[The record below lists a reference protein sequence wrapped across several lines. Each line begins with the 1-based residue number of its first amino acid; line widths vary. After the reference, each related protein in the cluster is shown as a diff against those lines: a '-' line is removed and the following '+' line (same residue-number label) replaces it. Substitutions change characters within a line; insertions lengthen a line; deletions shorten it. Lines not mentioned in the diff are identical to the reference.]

1 MGLIHSSLQGGQELA
16 GGVTVS
22 TGSPI
27 FQLMSDGSDILYTP
41 NIKKTINENKNKNEN
56 ENENENKNEVKYN
69 IEESESLETNEVLYP
84 MFINEAAYNEKD
96 IAFVL
101 MSKIELDV
109 QTLIL

>member
-1 MGLIHSSLQGGQELA
+1 MIVGDIMGLIHSSLQGGQELA
-16 GGVTVS
+16 GGVTVT

-27 FQLMSDGSDILYTP
+27 FQLMSDGSDILYIP
-41 NIKKTINENKNKNEN
+41 NNNETKNEN
-56 ENENENKNEVKYN
+56 QSQNENEVKYAVEN
-69 IEESESLETNEVLYP
+69 VESLDTNEVLYP

-109 QTLIL
+109 QALIL

>member
-16 GGVTVS
+16 GAGGVTVT

-27 FQLMSDGSDILYTP
+27 FQLMSDGSDILYIP
-41 NIKKTINENKNKNEN
+41 NNKSTKNESKK
-56 ENENENKNEVKYN
+56 ESENEVKYAL
-69 IEESESLETNEVLYP
+69 EEVESLDTKEVLYP